1 MNRDLV
7 KFMDTENNTKRV
19 NEFKSGEINLKDVA
33 IYNIRKND
41 NGLYFNLKI
50 NGDNE
55 KNIADLFIP
64 SKFYQQTT
72 PYIQRRGLIVI
83 SKAKLVEYFLIYPA
97 AVGSLILIISTFF
110 RYLPTIRSLFNI
122 TGF

>member
-7 KFMDTENNTKRV
+7 KFMDTENSMKRAGDLRT
-19 NEFKSGEINLKDVA
+19 NEVNLKDVA

-50 NGDNE
+50 IGTDE
-55 KNIADLFIP
+55 KNITDLFIP
-64 SKFYQQTT
+64 SKFYQQAA
-72 PYIQRRGLIVI
+72 PYIQKRGLIVI

-97 AVGSLILIISTFF
+97 AVGSLVLIISTFF
-110 RYLPTIRSLFNI
+110 RYLPTIKSLFNI

>member
-7 KFMDTENNTKRV
+7 KFMDAENNTKRES
-19 NEFKSGEINLKDVA
+19 EFRSNEINLKDVA

-50 NGDNE
+50 SGNEE

-64 SKFYQQTT
+64 SKFYQQMA

-83 SKAKLVEYFLIYPA
+83 SKAKLVEYILIYPA

-110 RYLPTIRSLFNI
+110 RFLPTIRSVFNI

>member
-7 KFMDTENNTKRV
+7 KFMDTENNTKRT
-19 NEFKSGEINLKDVA
+19 NEFKSNDINLKDIA

-50 NGDNE
+50 SGDNE
-55 KNIADLFIP
+55 KNITDLFIP
-64 SKFYQQTT
+64 SKFYQQTA

-97 AVGSLILIISTFF
+97 AVGSLVLIISTFF

>member
-7 KFMDTENNTKRV
+7 KFMDAENSVKRAHEFRP
-19 NEFKSGEINLKDVA
+19 NEVNLKDVA

-50 NGDNE
+50 SGDNE

-64 SKFYQQTT
+64 SKFYQQTA
-72 PYIQRRGLIVI
+72 PYIQRRGLIVL

-97 AVGSLILIISTFF
+97 AVGSLALIISTFF